1 MPENSYLGVIKSLR
15 TGDKSRDFDG
25 YPYIHL
31 ESPRYWIYR
40 QRLEEGHELFQES
53 PTEENAK
60 LVWDRP

>member
-25 YPYIHL
+25 YQDIHL
-31 ESPRYWIYR
+31 ESPKHCIYR
-40 QRLEEGHELFQES
+40 QRLEEGSELFQKS